1 MSDLLIGFFY
11 CDIETYIFANLYLL
25 IFCLSILIFNSF
37 IPRQLIAALINK
49 INLSNFFYAPKGIS
63 VLISLC
69 IFFELFFFFTGISGS
84 QQSGGFIIGDGA
96 GDDKATW
103 YTQLYNFVM
112 YFHILLNILFTKSF
126 NQKKTNT
133 LRKIFLALSFLTS
146 FLFFGFYQR
155 RNMIVFL
162 LINLILY
169 FLVVRKKI
177 FSFKMIIV
185 YVISFFILMQAFTFM
200 GTIRKLDLVSNK
212 MSLIDVIR
220 DREVFSFFKEK
231 NTNLLGKE
239 TFLNNLQMRLLNNHE
254 LATLFYYESNEFL
267 NGRLLFSQFIQVIP
281 SVIYLRKVDHA
292 TQEDLIATKTNS
304 PLYFMDTVDSLHSY
318 SYIDFGFL
326 GLIIYPLI
334 INFLIFIFYKI
345 ITIKNLTNLTA
356 IFITALI
363 LELIT
368 IRSIETNLTYWFV
381 LIRNLFVFMFFFNF
395 LLSKL
400 DKKDMNI

>member
-1 MSDLLIGFFY
+1 
-11 CDIETYIFANLYLL
+11 
-25 IFCLSILIFNSF
+25 
-37 IPRQLIAALINK
+37 
-49 INLSNFFYAPKGIS
+49 
-63 VLISLC
+63 
-69 IFFELFFFFTGISGS
+69 
-84 QQSGGFIIGDGA
+84 
-96 GDDKATW
+96 
-103 YTQLYNFVM
+103 
-112 YFHILLNILFTKSF
+112 
-126 NQKKTNT
+126 
-133 LRKIFLALSFLTS
+133 
-146 FLFFGFYQR
+146 
-155 RNMIVFL
+155 
-162 LINLILY
+162 
-169 FLVVRKKI
+169 
-177 FSFKMIIV
+177 
-185 YVISFFILMQAFTFM
+185 
-200 GTIRKLDLVSNK
+200 
-212 MSLIDVIR
+212 
-220 DREVFSFFKEK
+220 
-231 NTNLLGKE
+231 
-239 TFLNNLQMRLLNNHE
+239 MRLLNNHE